1 MRSMRSAKA
10 ASGAAIAGTT
20 TALSQDKRPKEPGMA
35 LSRQSL
41 AVGTIGPVK
50 PEPKKQQAPQGA
62 GRTRALAGELRQPP
76 GPSITSG
83 IASSNWAVRSE

>member
-1 MRSMRSAKA
+1 MASHHYRHERPAMRSMRSAKA

-20 TALSQDKRPKEPGMA
+20 TALSQDRRPKGPGMA

-50 PEPKKQQAPQGA
+50 PEPRNSRHRK
-62 GRTRALAGELRQPP
+62 ALAALEP
-76 GPSITSG
+76 
-83 IASSNWAVRSE
+83 